1 MAAEGSSAELG
12 SGREASQ
19 VGPTLGFTS
28 RDDPFSG
35 DRWTGDEMSESAG
48 NLQTGERT
56 PEQEAVDLLIKMV
69 MLLGVLGLGCCQV
82 QTDLVKGQGLA
93 TVGLPKLSTRG
104 HMTKGLRQWML

>member
-56 PEQEAVDLLIKMV
+56 PEQEAVDLLMQ
-69 MLLGVLGLGCCQV
+69 VLRF
-82 QTDLVKGQGLA
+82 D
-93 TVGLPKLSTRG
+93 
-104 HMTKGLRQWML
+104 